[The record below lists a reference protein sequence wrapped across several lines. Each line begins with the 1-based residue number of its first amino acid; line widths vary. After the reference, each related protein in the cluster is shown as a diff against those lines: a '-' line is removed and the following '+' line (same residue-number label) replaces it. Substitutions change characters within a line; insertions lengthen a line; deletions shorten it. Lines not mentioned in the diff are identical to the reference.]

1 MSPQSQPQSTQR
13 RSEKSRSGRGL
24 LRLGTRFFYPALRA
38 SLGLLALCLLSAGVP
53 MPSAAQTAV
62 LSSAAGG
69 ILISGPN
76 PILPIPNY
84 HGGFGNVDGLGVETP
99 GTGLTALAVSGGE
112 LYYTPVNFIVAGA
125 NNGHPVV
132 IDAYMSSNFAN
143 FTSGVLQLMACPNG
157 GACTSYSGY
166 TALPATQATEI
177 VILPTQTSTG
187 TYTAYLGLFVGNV
200 SGVAITSPDSAIV
213 MFDVRD
219 NMHGLL
225 TQETLQLDTPS
236 ESVHTAIRLTLAAST
251 GCGLSSPT
259 GGQDFRLDFGT
270 VDALAVNGP
279 CANTGGA
286 GKYAPTVPGSSD
298 DTVYYS
304 NYGLKTEFSSQAQ
317 NSGTVKLQVT
327 SNFAPNTSLSVV
339 DGGTASTLPAQA
351 GFTTTPVAPTA
362 ASTIISGAAN
372 GTTYMRWIGVQVA
385 HTNGASV
392 AGVGSQQSA
401 TVTYNFTVP

>member
-1 MSPQSQPQSTQR
+1 MNPQFQQQSTQR
-13 RSEKSRSGRGL
+13 RSETSRSGRGL
-24 LRLGTRFFYPALRA
+24 LRLRNLFFCRA
-38 SLGLLALCLLSAGVP
+38 RRGSLGFLTFCLMSAWVP
-53 MPSAAQTAV
+53 MPSSAQTAV

-69 ILISGPN
+69 FTISGPN
-76 PILPIPNY
+76 PIVPIPTY
-84 HGGFGNVDGLGVETP
+84 HAGFASVDGLGVETP

-112 LYYTPVNFIVAGA
+112 FYYTPINFVVAGA
-125 NNGHPVV
+125 NNGHPEVV
-132 IDAYMSSNFAN
+132 DAYITTNFAN
-143 FTSGVLQLMACPNG
+143 FSSGVLQLMACPNG
-157 GACTSYSGY
+157 GACTSYGGY
-166 TALPATQATEI
+166 TALPTTQGAEI
-177 VILPTQTSTG
+177 VILPAQTSNG

-200 SGVAITSPDSAIV
+200 NGVAITSPDSATV
-213 MFDVRD
+213 MFDERD
-219 NMHGLL
+219 NTHGVL
-225 TQETLQLDTPS
+225 TQEMLQLDTPS
-236 ESVHTAIRLTLAAST
+236 ESVQTAIRLTLAGST
-251 GCGLSSPT
+251 GCGLSAPS
-259 GGQDFRLDFGT
+259 GGQDFHLDLGT

-327 SNFAPNTSLSVV
+327 SNFAPSTSLSVV

-351 GFTTTPVAPTA
+351 SFTATPVAPTA
-362 ASTIISGAAN
+362 ASTIVSGAAN
-372 GTTYMRWIGVQVA
+372 GTTYTRWIGVQVA